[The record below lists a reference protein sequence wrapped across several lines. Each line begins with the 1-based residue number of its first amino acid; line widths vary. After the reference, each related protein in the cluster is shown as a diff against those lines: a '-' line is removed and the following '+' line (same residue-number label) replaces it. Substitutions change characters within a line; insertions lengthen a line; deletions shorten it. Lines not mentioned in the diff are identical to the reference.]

1 MMGGA
6 VWIVGGRI
14 MAEELRLWAMDGAGG
29 AEPLHTVGGTDSER
43 LLEDTLVNSPDMLD
57 EELQL
62 VGRQLRTASGPLDLL
77 GVDGNGRLVVFELK
91 RGPLQRDSV
100 AQIIDYASYLDN
112 LGDGE
117 LLEILTRSAKSH
129 EIENFGEWYASEFG
143 GKDLSSLRPVQITLV
158 GLGVDPT
165 ANRMVRYLANGGMG
179 ISLLTFSG
187 YHYNGKTLLARQ
199 VEVKAQETIVK
210 GSQVSRQPAMTRKE
224 RVIARVEEWRES
236 WPEGCDL
243 FHSVRAMFNK
253 NLNNTIE
260 EGSRMR
266 NETADYRIR
275 YRRRVPGTKFSG
287 AGHEWYS
294 SMTFDPETQTVEL
307 YFFPLGVEK
316 CLEQFIEL
324 EQVLPSR
331 TSQGTSLEQRQ
342 GANDISLV
350 LKSLAEWEKHKDK
363 LVAAIQAVYAAYE
376 QAAQE
381 ANGGMDENGGC

>member
-1 MMGGA
+1 
-6 VWIVGGRI
+6 
-14 MAEELRLWAMDGAGG
+14 MDGAGG
-29 AEPLHTVGGTDSER
+29 AEPLPTVGGTDSER

-117 LLEILTRSAKSH
+117 LLELLTRSAKSH
-129 EIENFGEWYASEFG
+129 EIENFGDWYASEFG
-143 GKDLSSLRPVQITLV
+143 GKELSSLRPVQITLV

-187 YHYNGKTLLARQ
+187 YHHNGQTLLARQ
-199 VEVKAQETIVK
+199 VEVKAQEIVIEN
-210 GSQVSRQPAMTRKE
+210 SQVIHRPTMSRKE
-224 RVIARVEEWRES
+224 QVIANVEGWRES

-243 FHSVRAMFNK
+243 FHSVRDMFSR
-253 NLNNTIE
+253 NLRNPT
-260 EGSRMR
+260 EGATRFRSAELDDYRLTYRKRMR
-266 NETADYRIR
+266 G
-275 YRRRVPGTKFSG
+275 PFQ
-287 AGHEWYS
+287 WYS
-294 SMTFDPETQTVEL
+294 NVQFDPGNQVVAA
-307 YFFPLGVEK
+307 YFFPLGVER

-324 EQVLPSR
+324 EQVLILSGAILEA
-331 TSQGTSLEQRQ
+331 TLEQNR
-342 GANDISLV
+342 GIHGFGV
-350 LKSLAEWEKHKDK
+350 GLKSPADLEMHQDK
-363 LVAAIQAVYAAYE
+363 LVAVTQAVYAAYE
-376 QAAQE
+376 QAAEE